1 MTDHINSMLLESH
14 GSGIVKQMGK
24 VYNARDWTIL
34 LNSHQT
40 NGNFNNI
47 TVNIFLDGLKKERH
61 KCTAFVKYR
70 YIRTKQKK
78 IITKIRQTKKSL
90 SAYARNN

>member
-14 GSGIVKQMGK
+14 GFGIVKQMGK
-24 VYNARDWTIL
+24 VYKARDWTIL

-78 IITKIRQTKKSL
+78 NYNKNKANKKITQCLCQK
-90 SAYARNN
+90 